1 MALDGVA
8 GDVNNVTYETIETDQ
23 DFSYEPGSD
32 GDGLTTA
39 VIEDNEDLADAVPP
53 TDIKDSR

>member
-8 GDVNNVTYETIETDQ
+8 GDVNNVTYDTIDTDQ
-23 DFSYEPGSD
+23 NFSYEPGSD

-39 VIEDNEDLADAVPP
+39 VMEDNQVD
-53 TDIKDSR
+53 